1 MVGETRSGEDG
12 AGGDGAA
19 MAQVNVTING
29 RVYRMAC
36 EDGQEAHLQGLA
48 QRLDEVIHQLRGAF
62 GEIGDQRLTVMAAV
76 TVMDELA
83 EAQRRVKT
91 LEAENRSLRE
101 TRTAVIE
108 RRDAV
113 EIEIARRIDETAR
126 RIEQVADALATRRS

>member
-1 MVGETRSGEDG
+1 
-12 AGGDGAA
+12 

-48 QRLDEVIHQLRGAF
+48 QRVDDIIHELRGAF

-76 TVMDELA
+76 TVMDELV

-113 EIEIARRIDETAR
+113 EMEIARRIDETAR
-126 RIEQVADALATRRS
+126 RIEQVAEALTTRRR

>member
-1 MVGETRSGEDG
+1 
-12 AGGDGAA
+12 

-48 QRLDEVIHQLRGAF
+48 QRIDEIIHSLRGSF

-76 TVMDELA
+76 TVMDDLA
-83 EAQRRVKT
+83 ETQRRLKS

-101 TRTAVIE
+101 TRAAVIE
-108 RRDAV
+108 RRDEV
-113 EIEIARRIDETAR
+113 EVEIARRIDEAAQRIGSVAEALGR
-126 RIEQVADALATRRS
+126 RRAERPEE

>member
-1 MVGETRSGEDG
+1 MVGETGSGDDR
-12 AGGDGAA
+12 AGEGGAA

-48 QRLDEVIHQLRGAF
+48 QRLDEIIHQLRGAF

-101 TRTAVIE
+101 TRAAVIE
-108 RRDAV
+108 RRDQV
-113 EIEIARRIDETAR
+113 EAEIARRIDETVS
-126 RIEQVADALATRRS
+126 RIEGLAQALEPKR

>member
-1 MVGETRSGEDG
+1 MRDR
-12 AGGDGAA
+12 AA

-48 QRLDEVIHQLRGAF
+48 QRVDDIIHELRGAF

-76 TVMDELA
+76 TVMDELV

-113 EIEIARRIDETAR
+113 EMEIARRIDETAR
-126 RIEQVADALATRRS
+126 RIEQVAEALTTRRR

>member
-1 MVGETRSGEDG
+1 
-12 AGGDGAA
+12 

-36 EDGQEAHLQGLA
+36 EDGQEGHLQGLA
-48 QRLDEVIHQLRGAF
+48 QRIDEIIHQLRGSF

-76 TVMDELA
+76 MVMDDLV
-83 EAQRRVKT
+83 EAQRRLKS

-108 RRDAV
+108 RRDEV
-113 EIEIARRIDETAR
+113 ELEIARRIDETAR
-126 RIEQVADALATRRS
+126 RIESVAEALGRRRADG